1 MRESC
6 RKHLEDILW
15 DYGRKV
21 DAYLK
26 RREQIKDLLHP
37 GGFEQRVSGGTPA
50 FEGEKYV
57 DMLNGDKQL
66 NSIYRYIAP
75 INKAIAKLQY
85 HQRQII
91 ELRYVMGMEQEDVM
105 KEMNITLASYY
116 REKRKAFNA
125 IGWAVFGVYC

>member
-26 RREQIKDLLHP
+26 RREQIKGFLHP
-37 GGFEQRVSGGTPA
+37 GGYEAKVSGGSPD
-50 FEGEKYV
+50 FEGERYV
-57 DMLNGDKQL
+57 EMLNSDKQL
-66 NSIYRYIAP
+66 ASIYRYIAP
-75 INKAIAKLQY
+75 INKAIAKLPY

-105 KEMNITLASYY
+105 KELDITLASYY

-125 IGWAVFGVYC
+125 IGWSVFGVYC

>member
-21 DAYLK
+21 DTYLK
-26 RREQIKDLLHP
+26 RREQIKGLLHP
-37 GGFEQRVSGGTPA
+37 GGFEQRVSGGTPD
-50 FEGEKYV
+50 FEGDKYV

-75 INKAIAKLQY
+75 INKAIARLPY

-105 KEMNITLASYY
+105 KEMDITLASYY

>member
-26 RREQIKDLLHP
+26 RREQIKGMLHP
-37 GGFEQRVSGGTPA
+37 GGFEQRVSGGTPD

-66 NSIYRYIAP
+66 NSIYKYIAP
-75 INKAIAKLQY
+75 INKAIAKLPH

-105 KEMNITLASYY
+105 KEMDITMASYY

-125 IGWAVFGVYC
+125 IGWGIFGVYC